1 MKNTVKSSA
10 YFAAYPL
17 KAVEKAMR
25 QPDLSQQSPYLQ
37 SLLTGQRKN
46 NEELRVYPM
55 RHPYQEPTQPLT
67 ERPRHSIRKIPRA
80 TSGLTIMNNY
90 IPEHSHIV
98 KKVRECGL
106 FSI

>member
-46 NEELRVYPM
+46 NEEPARV
-55 RHPYQEPTQPLT
+55 
-67 ERPRHSIRKIPRA
+67 
-80 TSGLTIMNNY
+80 
-90 IPEHSHIV
+90 SHASSLP
-98 KKVRECGL
+98 GANAAAD
-106 FSI
+106 